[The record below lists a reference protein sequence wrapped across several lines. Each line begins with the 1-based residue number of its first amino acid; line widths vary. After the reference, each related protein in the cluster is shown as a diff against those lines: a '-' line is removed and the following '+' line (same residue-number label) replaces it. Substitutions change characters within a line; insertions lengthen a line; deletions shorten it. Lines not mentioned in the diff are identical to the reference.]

1 MVGLGYFWTA
11 RTHTCSNE
19 EYVHKSNIVKTI
31 LREKGF
37 PTKIIIELEN
47 AENNQAKDSKV
58 KRFIGTTV
66 WDKVSK
72 RHSFIKQIFNKFI
85 LNKETYYL
93 HIFLGKK
100 LEKYIFTIKKMRTKL
115 NF

>member
-1 MVGLGYFWTA
+1 MVGLGYFWTT

-19 EYVHKSNIVKTI
+19 EYVHQSNIVKTI

-37 PTKIIIELEN
+37 RSKIIIELEN

-58 KRFIGTTV
+58 KRLIGTMV

-72 RHSFIKQIFNKFI
+72 RHNFIKQIFNKC
-85 LNKETYYL
+85 KETYYL
-93 HIFLGKK
+93 QTYIPGKK
-100 LEKYIFTIKKMRTKL
+100 TRKIYIYNKKWEPS
-115 NF
+115 